1 MPDTVLDILVISG
14 LHTAQAWNHTCA
26 AEERGCFFGPL
37 LLRKAIRRLRHEG
50 ISPDL
55 LIILGD
61 VVGDG
66 AAGGAEEALLAV
78 ANEARESGLPV
89 LTVPGNHDRDPDR
102 FAEIFDCKPGLHE
115 IGGYGFLVFHDHVGE
130 GDLTTRPPDGLRLP
144 ADVASQRPGL
154 PLVALQH
161 NPLHPPIESDYP
173 YVWVN
178 ADAVLSGYED
188 AGVILSLSGHYHPGQ
203 IAHRVGNVVCC
214 TVPAA
219 CESPFRFVHVRLRD
233 REVLQVQEHALRL
246 DTPGLVDVHCHTEYA
261 YCGTT
266 VVAERN
272 VEISRAMGIHGL
284 CLIEHAFQL
293 YFDRDDAWGYR
304 WQTDLDLARRAWAT
318 GRGRM
323 PAYRKFAEKLRDGYV
338 QMGLEVD
345 LRSDGSLLLA
355 EEDREGWDLLVGA
368 IHRIPGF
375 ERGRTSPSEFEI
387 LFLREIEGLLR
398 QPIQV
403 LGHPFR
409 FFSQSGLESP
419 VHLYGTVADMLSQSG
434 VAAEM
439 NFHGRTTNGRAVETT
454 DPHFIEECLS
464 RGVKIALGTDSHEL
478 AEVGELAPHLR
489 LLRQIGVRDEE
500 LPGVLYRPCGD
511 TTYWGSGPER

>member
-1 MPDTVLDILVISG
+1 MPDTALDILVISD
-14 LHTAQAWNHTCA
+14 LHTQAWNHTCV

-37 LLRKAIRRLRHEG
+37 LLHKALQRLRHEG

-61 VVGDG
+61 VVEDG
-66 AAGGAEEALLAV
+66 EADGAEEALLAV
-78 ANEARESGLPV
+78 VNAARESGLPF
-89 LTVPGNHDRDPDR
+89 LAVPGNHDGDPER
-102 FAEIFDCKPGLHE
+102 FAEVFDCTPGLHE
-115 IGGYGFLVFHDHVGE
+115 FGGYGFMLFRDEFGE
-130 GDLTTRPPDGLRLP
+130 GNLATRPPDGLRLP
-144 ADVASQRPGL
+144 GDVASQRPGL

-161 NPLHPPIESDYP
+161 NPLHPPIASDYP
-173 YVWVN
+173 YVLAN

-188 AGVILSLSGHYHPGQ
+188 AGVILSLSGHYHAGQ
-203 IAHRVGNVVCC
+203 AAHRRGNVVCC
-214 TVPAA
+214 SVPAA
-219 CESPFRFVHVRLRD
+219 CDSPFRFVHVRLRG
-233 REVLQVQEHALRL
+233 REVDQVQEHALRL

-293 YFDRDDAWGYR
+293 YFDRDDAWSYR
-304 WQTDLDLARRAWAT
+304 WQTDLALARRAWT
-318 GRGRM
+318 SGRGRM

-338 QMGLEVD
+338 RVGLEVD
-345 LRSDGSLLLA
+345 LRADGSLLLA

-375 ERGRTSPSEFEI
+375 EKGRTSTSEFET
-387 LFLREIEGLLR
+387 LFLREVEGLLA

-409 FFSQSGLESP
+409 FFVHSGLGSP
-419 VHLYGTVADMLSQSG
+419 LHLYKTVADMLFQSG
-434 VAAEM
+434 VAAEV
-439 NFHGRTTNGRAVETT
+439 NFHGRTTSACGVETP
-454 DPHFIEECLS
+454 DPRFVEECLS
-464 RGVKIALGTDSHEL
+464 RGVKIALGTDSHDL

-489 LLRQIGVRDEE
+489 LLRQIGVRDAD
-500 LPGVLYRPCGD
+500 LPGVLYRPGGERYPQPARSGD
-511 TTYWGSGPER
+511 V